1 MAPPRAPSPAL
12 PRHPTS
18 RPRLQHPAH
27 ARPRLR
33 PAPASSTSSRAF
45 TNHPHREVPQRGHLR
60 HARTRP
66 KPRSASGA
74 EVALLKP
81 PEHVGHERR
90 AIEILEEVALDTLRD
105 LVAILERPVQ
115 QRQLPPQVR
124 RGAGNLRER
133 NQALVDVLILASQ
146 HVAVVHRGG

>member
-27 ARPRLR
+27 ARPRPR
-33 PAPASSTSSRAF
+33 PAPATSTSSRAF

-74 EVALLKP
+74 EVTLLKP
-81 PEHVGHERR
+81 PEHVGH
-90 AIEILEEVALDTLRD
+90 EVALDTLRD

-115 QRQLPPQVR
+115 LRQLPPQVR

-133 NQALVDVLILASQ
+133 NQALVDVLILAPQ
-146 HVAVVHRGG
+146 QVAGGG